1 MRSLP
6 SRHTHIAA
14 ALAALALAL
23 PGAVALA
30 GPAAAATAPTV
41 TLSVLVLDDGAPMVG
56 AIAPDDVSGVIADHR
71 IHGVALL
78 HEQPT
83 ADGARLDATA
93 AGGRA
98 PQGPSNG

>member
-14 ALAALALAL
+14 ALAALALAM

-56 AIAPDDVSGVIADHR
+56 AIK
-71 IHGVALL
+71 
-78 HEQPT
+78 
-83 ADGARLDATA
+83 ARLASEGVQTQVLDLTSA
-93 AGGRA
+93 ARPA
-98 PQGPSNG
+98 ITSTFLAS